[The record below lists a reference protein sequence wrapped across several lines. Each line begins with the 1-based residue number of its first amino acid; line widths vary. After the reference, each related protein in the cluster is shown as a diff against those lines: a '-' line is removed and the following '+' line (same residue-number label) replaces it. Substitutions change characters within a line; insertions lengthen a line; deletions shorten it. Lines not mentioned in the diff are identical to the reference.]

1 MCGADM
7 FLMDYIGTEYMHYVG
22 TQALSLSV
30 EWRGREKI
38 NNNEGGGFF

>member
-22 TQALSLSV
+22 TQALSLSLSS
-30 EWRGREKI
+30 EEAAKK
-38 NNNEGGGFF
+38 